1 MRASSVAV
9 RTVPSQTCFVRL
21 PPVLIRQLPPTTT
34 ACAFRLRW
42 PAEAPNRTVY
52 VSWGGEV
59 SASDALEVPS
69 ALAEALGLRLPVR
82 VALAAVELP
91 RATSVAVQAET
102 GADWEAIRADAA
114 AVEEHALAQLAV
126 VAAGQRLPLWL
137 RRTVCVWLRVTALE
151 PAVAAARLGPGTEIV
166 VAPSPPSNR
175 GAGGGGGDGGAGECA
190 RAPAGRSRRLRVQ
203 PAGGDVEPFSIGVD
217 GATMRACGWRPS
229 QALLLRVDRSG
240 SAGTVAGRRGPPFA
254 AVSPGATAAE
264 PPDERPGF
272 AFGRVVLL
280 PAATVAH
287 AALSRPVLRQLNV
300 GVGETLRVRA
310 VAPTGG
316 AAEAWVWP
324 RRISAHPAQGA
335 PPGAAAG

>member
-203 PAGGDVEPFSIGVD
+203 RE
-217 GATMRACGWRPS
+217 RAF
-229 QALLLRVDRSG
+229 A
-240 SAGTVAGRRGPPFA
+240 RR
-254 AVSPGATAAE
+254 
-264 PPDERPGF
+264 
-272 AFGRVVLL
+272 VLL
-280 PAATVAH
+280 EWRRLRRRERR
-287 AALSRPVLRQLNV
+287 LSL
-300 GVGETLRVRA
+300 EDTLRERSEVLYRA
-310 VAPTGG
+310 AFEWLYLTQADG
-316 AAEAWVWP
+316 
-324 RRISAHPAQGA
+324 
-335 PPGAAAG
+335 

>member
-114 AVEEHALAQLAV
+114 SVEE
-126 VAAGQRLPLWL
+126 
-137 RRTVCVWLRVTALE
+137 
-151 PAVAAARLGPGTEIV
+151 
-166 VAPSPPSNR
+166 
-175 GAGGGGGDGGAGECA
+175 
-190 RAPAGRSRRLRVQ
+190 
-203 PAGGDVEPFSIGVD
+203 
-217 GATMRACGWRPS
+217 
-229 QALLLRVDRSG
+229 
-240 SAGTVAGRRGPPFA
+240 
-254 AVSPGATAAE
+254 
-264 PPDERPGF
+264 
-272 AFGRVVLL
+272 
-280 PAATVAH
+280 
-287 AALSRPVLRQLNV
+287 
-300 GVGETLRVRA
+300 
-310 VAPTGG
+310 
-316 AAEAWVWP
+316 
-324 RRISAHPAQGA
+324 
-335 PPGAAAG
+335 